1 MPEEHARGSAL
12 LPLGLF
18 LAIFIG
24 TGAVLTARNV
34 DMAFYQLSAT
44 VAIFPAIMWSLM
56 LGKGSL
62 NKKMSIFMAGVGE
75 INIITMCM
83 IYILAGAFATV
94 ATAIGGVTATVNFG
108 LSLVPPEYIL
118 PGLFIIAAFVSTAMG
133 TSMGTIAAI
142 APIAMGVGTQTDIA
156 IPLLIGAVVGGSM
169 FGDNLSMISDTTI
182 AATRTQGCNMRDKFR
197 MNLLIALPAAFVA
210 LVLFWSVGASGQVVQ
225 HGDYDI
231 IKVLPYVLILTMAL
245 AGINVFVVLVAG
257 IIFCG
262 GVGMVQGDY
271 SVLQWSQDI
280 YKGFTSMNEIMV
292 LSMLIGGLGELIR
305 YQGGIRWLLEKVD
318 ALACTLSGGR
328 SARAGEWCISLLVG
342 LADVCTANNTV
353 AIILSGNMSR
363 EIALKNGIDPRRSA
377 SLLDIVSCVVQ
388 GLIPYA
394 AQLLLAGSIAK
405 ISPVAV
411 AMNNWY
417 CMLLGITAALAIML
431 GLPKAPH
438 GKGDCTSP

>member
-1 MPEEHARGSAL
+1 MSEEKSRGAAL
-12 LPLGLF
+12 LPLALF

-24 TGAVLTARNV
+24 TGTLLTVRNV

-44 VAIFPAIMWSLM
+44 VAIFPAIIWSLLM
-56 LGKGSL
+56 GKGSL
-62 NKKMSIFMAGVGE
+62 SKKMNIFMAGVGE

-94 ATAIGGVTATVNFG
+94 ANAIGGVTATVNFG
-108 LSLVPPEYIL
+108 LSLVPAEFIL
-118 PGLFIIAAFVSTAMG
+118 PGLFVIAAFVSTAMG

-142 APIAMGVGTQTDIA
+142 APIAMGVGAQTDIG
-156 IPLLIGAVVGGSM
+156 IPLLIGVVVGGAM

-182 AATRTQGCNMRDKFR
+182 AATRTQGCNMSDKFR
-197 MNLLIALPAAFVA
+197 MNLLIALPAALAA
-210 LVLFWSVGASGQVVQ
+210 LVLFWSMGSSGQVVQ
-225 HGDYDI
+225 HGDYEI
-231 IKVLPYVLILTMAL
+231 IKVLPYLLILGMAV
-245 AGINVFVVLVAG
+245 AGINVFVVLVTG
-257 IIFCG
+257 IVFCG
-262 GVGMVQGDY
+262 IVGLFEANY
-271 SVLQWSQDI
+271 TLLLWSQDI

-318 ALACTLSGGR
+318 VLACKLSGGR
-328 SARAGEWCISLLVG
+328 SAKAGEWCISLLVG

-353 AIILSGNMSR
+353 AIILSGGMAR
-363 EIALKNGIDPRRSA
+363 EIAEKNGIDPRRSA

-417 CMLLGITAALAIML
+417 CILLAIATALAISF
-431 GLPKAPH
+431 GLPKVPRT
-438 GKGDCTSP
+438 TSGAMQ

>member
-1 MPEEHARGSAL
+1 MPEEQSRGSAL

-18 LAIFIG
+18 LVIFIG
-24 TGAVLTARNV
+24 TGALLTARNV

-44 VAIFPAIMWSLM
+44 VAIFPAIIWALIQ
-56 LGKGSL
+56 GKSSL
-62 NKKMSIFMAGVGE
+62 NKKIAIFMAGVGE

-83 IYILAGAFATV
+83 IYLLAGAFATV
-94 ATAIGGVTATVNFG
+94 ATSIGGVTATVNFG
-108 LSLVPPEYIL
+108 LSLVPPQWIL
-118 PGLFIIAAFVSTAMG
+118 PGLFLIGAFVSTAMG

-142 APIAMGVGTQTDIA
+142 APIALGVGAQTDISV
-156 IPLLIGAVVGGSM
+156 PLLMGVVVGGAM

-182 AATRTQGCNMRDKFR
+182 AATRTQGCEMGDKFR
-197 MNLLIALPAAFVA
+197 MNLLIALPPAVVA
-210 LVLFWSVGASGQVVQ
+210 LVLFWSMGSSGQVVQ
-225 HGDYDI
+225 HGDYEL
-231 IKVLPYVLILTMAL
+231 IKVVPYMLILGMAV
-245 AGINVFVVLVAG
+245 AGINVFVVLVTG

-262 GVGMVQGDY
+262 GIGMLEGQY
-271 SVLQWSQDI
+271 TALLFSQDI

-318 ALACTLSGGR
+318 ALSCKLSGGR
-328 SARAGEWCISLLVG
+328 SAKAGEWCIGLLVG
-342 LADVCTANNTV
+342 LADICTANNTV
-353 AIILSGNMSR
+353 AIILSGGMSR
-363 EIALKNGIDPRRSA
+363 EIAEKNGIDPRRSA

-405 ISPVAV
+405 ISPVSV

-417 CMLLGITAALAIML
+417 CMLLGIAAAVAIIL
-431 GLPKAPH
+431 GLPKAPA
-438 GKGDCTSP
+438 KKIV